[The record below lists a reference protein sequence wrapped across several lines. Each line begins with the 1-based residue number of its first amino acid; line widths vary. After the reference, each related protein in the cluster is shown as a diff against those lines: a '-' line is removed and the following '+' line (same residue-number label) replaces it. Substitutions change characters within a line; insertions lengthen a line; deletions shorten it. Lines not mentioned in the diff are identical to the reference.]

1 MVQGDRRTAE
11 RGHAAGDATEGRPAM
26 KRLFGFGLIAAL
38 LVTGLSCGDSTGPS
52 GPGQLKVRL
61 TSANSGLDS
70 AIVFTITGPA
80 ALTSAA
86 AGAGLRLFQ
95 QPLGG
100 TSTKFA
106 LIGRLNTGTTILTI
120 GVQDISALSQYTGTI
135 NGVAQ
140 PNYQLRSLGSYA
152 LALTR

>member
-1 MVQGDRRTAE
+1 MSRVLG
-11 RGHAAGDATEGRPAM
+11 
-26 KRLFGFGLIAAL
+26 IAL
-38 LVTGLSCGDSTGPS
+38 LATVLFAGLSCGDATAS
-52 GPGQLKVRL
+52 GPGELKVRL

-80 ALTSAA
+80 ALTGAT
-86 AGAGLRLFQ
+86 AGTGLRLFQ

-100 TSTKFA
+100 TTTRFA
-106 LIGRLNTGTTILTI
+106 LTGLLTNGAIILTI
-120 GVQDISALSQYTGTI
+120 GVQDISALSQYSGAI

-140 PNYQLRSLGSYA
+140 PNYQLRALPGGYA

>member
-1 MVQGDRRTAE
+1 
-11 RGHAAGDATEGRPAM
+11 M
-26 KRLFGFGLIAAL
+26 KRLWGFALVAAL

-61 TSANSGLDS
+61 TSPNSGLDS

-80 ALTSAA
+80 PLTSAT
-86 AGAGLRLFQ
+86 AGTGLRAFQ

-100 TSTKFA
+100 TSTEFA
-106 LIGRLNTGTTILTI
+106 LVGLLTNGATILTI
-120 GVQDISALSQYTGTI
+120 GVSDMRALAQYSGSI
-135 NGVAQ
+135 QGVAT
-140 PNYQLRSLGSYA
+140 PSYQLRSLPSGYA

>member
-1 MVQGDRRTAE
+1 
-11 RGHAAGDATEGRPAM
+11 M
-26 KRLFGFGLIAAL
+26 KRLWGFALVAAL

-61 TSANSGLDS
+61 TSPNSGLDS

-80 ALTSAA
+80 PLTSAT
-86 AGAGLRLFQ
+86 AGTGLRAFQ

-100 TSTKFA
+100 TSTEFA
-106 LIGRLNTGTTILTI
+106 LVGLLTNGATILTI
-120 GVQDISALSQYTGTI
+120 GVSDMRALAQYSGSI
-135 NGVAQ
+135 QGVAT
-140 PNYQLRSLGSYA
+140 PSYQLRSLPGGYA

>member
-1 MVQGDRRTAE
+1 
-11 RGHAAGDATEGRPAM
+11 M
-26 KRLFGFGLIAAL
+26 KRLFGSAL
-38 LVTGLSCGDSTGPS
+38 LVAIVVVGLSCGDSTGPS

-80 ALTSAA
+80 PLTSAT
-86 AGAGLRLFQ
+86 AGTGLRAFQ

-100 TSTKFA
+100 TSTEFA
-106 LIGRLNTGTTILTI
+106 LVGLLTNGATILTI
-120 GVQDISALSQYTGTI
+120 GVSDMRALGQYSGSI
-135 NGVAQ
+135 QGVAT
-140 PNYQLRSLGSYA
+140 PSYQLRSLPSGYA